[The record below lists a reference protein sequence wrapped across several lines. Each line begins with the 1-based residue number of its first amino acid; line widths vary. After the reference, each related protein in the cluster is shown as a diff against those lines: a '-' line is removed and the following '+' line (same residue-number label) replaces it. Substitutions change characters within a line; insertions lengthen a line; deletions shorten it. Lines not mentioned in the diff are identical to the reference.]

1 MLGDSGTWLLK
12 KLAFINKKNGNYAAA
27 AEYYSRALLADPDNV
42 SLIMNAGYA
51 NLESGDIAGA
61 LRSFYHANYL
71 QPDNAAI
78 WPMMGN
84 RMD

>member
-1 MLGDSGTWLLK
+1 MK
-12 KLAFINKKNGNYAAA
+12 KLAFINKKNGNYASA

-78 WPMMGN
+78 WRAIGWTEFIN
-84 RMD
+84 GKL